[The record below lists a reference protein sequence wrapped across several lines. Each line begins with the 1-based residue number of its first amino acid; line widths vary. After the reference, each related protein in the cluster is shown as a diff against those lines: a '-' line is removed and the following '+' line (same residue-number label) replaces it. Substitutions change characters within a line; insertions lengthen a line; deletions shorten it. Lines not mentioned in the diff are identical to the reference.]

1 MLWRM
6 SADSRP
12 RRLGYIPGRRTRKP
26 SGEPPSR
33 VAAGSHQPVPQ
44 TPTSSASRPIALPP
58 HFLDPRYGAKEFPVA
73 EGPSCAIS
81 CRVVFQAAP
90 HTPAANLGTLETLR
104 GRPAGRRRHLGKRG
118 AERAE
123 RSETHL

>member
-12 RRLGYIPGRRTRKP
+12 RRLGVMSGRRIRKAF
-26 SGEPPSR
+26 GEPPSR

-81 CRVVFQAAP
+81 CRVVFQAGRDNA
-90 HTPAANLGTLETLR
+90 AANLGNL
-104 GRPAGRRRHLGKRG
+104 A
-118 AERAE
+118 
-123 RSETHL
+123 